1 MTSRT
6 KKAAIRAQVRK
17 EAATAAKLS
26 DAVADHAEL
35 GFREHR
41 SSRALADYL
50 DARGFKVEFPW
61 KHLPTA
67 FHATSGRGKPTIGI
81 LAEYDALPNCGL
93 AEGTPGHGCAH
104 NLFGVGS
111 AVGAVAAARI
121 LEHRGMPG
129 RIVLWGC
136 PAEEPIAGKPFMAR
150 DGAFRNQDVV
160 LSWHPGGDNQ
170 VRRQGGSA
178 VDSVLFEFFGRTA
191 HGAYPVSGRSALDA
205 VMIMDVAVNYLR
217 EHLPDNVRVHMCIPD
232 GGDAPNVVPAYA
244 SAHYYVRGKNRAEVD
259 GLRKRVIACAKA
271 GAMATE
277 TRLKV
282 TLLAGAY
289 DRLPNEA
296 LSDITQANFDL
307 FGPPRP
313 TEADRRNVKK
323 LGKKPEFNE
332 KIGPPR
338 TVPGFASSDEANVS
352 WMAPM
357 SVFSTACHSKGISAH
372 HRDLTAQMKLP
383 FAHKGM
389 LRGAEILAATALD
402 LCSDSRLLAR
412 VRAEFRKRTKG
423 FKYDPLIP
431 ARPKRPHRLLT
442 GNSG

>member
-1 MTSRT
+1 MRREA
-6 KKAAIRAQVRK
+6 KA
-17 EAATAAKLS
+17 AAKLS
-26 DAVADHAEL
+26 DVIADYAEL
-35 GFREHR
+35 GFREFK
-41 SSRALADYL
+41 SSRAIAQYLAE
-50 DARGFKVEFPW
+50 RGFRVEFPW

-67 FHATSGRGKPTIGI
+67 FQATAGAGKPTIGI

-93 AEGTPGHGCAH
+93 REGTPGHGCGH
-104 NLFGVGS
+104 NLFGAGS
-111 AVGAVAAARI
+111 AVAAVAAARI
-121 LEHRGMPG
+121 LEDDGISG

-150 DGAFRNQDVV
+150 DGAFRNQNVV

-170 VRRQGGSA
+170 VRRKGGSA

-191 HGAYPVSGRSALDA
+191 HGAYPVPGRSALDA

-217 EHLPDNVRVHMCIPD
+217 EHLPDNVRIHMCIPD

-244 SAHYYVRGKNRAEVD
+244 SAHYYVRGRNRAEVD
-259 GLRKRVIACAKA
+259 RLRKRVIACAKA

-277 TRLKV
+277 TKLKV
-282 TLLAGAY
+282 TRLAGAY

-296 LSDITQANFDL
+296 LSDVTQANFDL

-313 TEADRRNVKK
+313 TPADRRRVKA
-323 LGKKPEFNE
+323 LGKTPKFAE
-332 KIGPPR
+332 KISPPR
-338 TVPGFASSDEANVS
+338 TVAGFASSDEANVS

-357 SVFSTACHSKGISAH
+357 SVFSSACHSKGISAH

-389 LRGAEILAATALD
+389 LRGAEILAATAVD
-402 LCSDSRLLAR
+402 LCGDRKLLAR

-442 GNSG
+442 GE